1 MNKVILM
8 GRLTR
13 DPNVRYSPRNNS
25 QEEMAIARYTLAV
38 DRRGAKDGQQS
49 ADFISCVAF
58 GRDGE
63 FAEKYLKQGTKVVVT
78 GRIQTGSYTNRD
90 GQKVYTTDVIVEE
103 QEFAESKKAAGQQD
117 GNNGGNRRRTPFQLG
132 AEEDGDMGFVEKVKN
147 VISKL
152 RAEGK
157 TEKEV
162 SEIIEQAAEAATVLK
177 KTESPEHPE
186 KIKAAGGENLQD
198 ALLKVGISA
207 KEALTAFESIYRP
220 RRQEKSNNWRKY
232 HGLPLKRSKGGKR
245 RGDRKRNDSNS
256 ENTGIS

>member
-25 QEEMAIARYTLAV
+25 QEE
-38 DRRGAKDGQQS
+38 
-49 ADFISCVAF
+49 
-58 GRDGE
+58 
-63 FAEKYLKQGTKVVVT
+63 
-78 GRIQTGSYTNRD
+78 
-90 GQKVYTTDVIVEE
+90 
-103 QEFAESKKAAGQQD
+103 
-117 GNNGGNRRRTPFQLG
+117 
-132 AEEDGDMGFVEKVKN
+132 
-147 VISKL
+147 
-152 RAEGK
+152 
-157 TEKEV
+157 
-162 SEIIEQAAEAATVLK
+162 
-177 KTESPEHPE
+177 
-186 KIKAAGGENLQD
+186 IKAAGGENLQD

-207 KEALTAFESIYRP
+207 KEALNAFESIYRL

>member
-1 MNKVILM
+1 
-8 GRLTR
+8 
-13 DPNVRYSPRNNS
+13 
-25 QEEMAIARYTLAV
+25 
-38 DRRGAKDGQQS
+38 
-49 ADFISCVAF
+49 
-58 GRDGE
+58 
-63 FAEKYLKQGTKVVVT
+63 
-78 GRIQTGSYTNRD
+78 
-90 GQKVYTTDVIVEE
+90 
-103 QEFAESKKAAGQQD
+103 
-117 GNNGGNRRRTPFQLG
+117 
-132 AEEDGDMGFVEKVKN
+132 MGFVEKVKN

-220 RRQEKSNNWRKY
+220 R
-232 HGLPLKRSKGGKR
+232 
-245 RGDRKRNDSNS
+245 
-256 ENTGIS
+256 

>member
-1 MNKVILM
+1 
-8 GRLTR
+8 
-13 DPNVRYSPRNNS
+13 
-25 QEEMAIARYTLAV
+25 
-38 DRRGAKDGQQS
+38 
-49 ADFISCVAF
+49 
-58 GRDGE
+58 
-63 FAEKYLKQGTKVVVT
+63 
-78 GRIQTGSYTNRD
+78 
-90 GQKVYTTDVIVEE
+90 
-103 QEFAESKKAAGQQD
+103 
-117 GNNGGNRRRTPFQLG
+117 
-132 AEEDGDMGFVEKVKN
+132 MGFVEKVEN

-152 RAEGK
+152 RAAGK

-162 SEIIEQAAEAATVLK
+162 SEIIEQ
-177 KTESPEHPE
+177 
-186 KIKAAGGENLQD
+186 AAGGENLQD

>member
-1 MNKVILM
+1 
-8 GRLTR
+8 
-13 DPNVRYSPRNNS
+13 
-25 QEEMAIARYTLAV
+25 
-38 DRRGAKDGQQS
+38 
-49 ADFISCVAF
+49 
-58 GRDGE
+58 
-63 FAEKYLKQGTKVVVT
+63 
-78 GRIQTGSYTNRD
+78 
-90 GQKVYTTDVIVEE
+90 
-103 QEFAESKKAAGQQD
+103 
-117 GNNGGNRRRTPFQLG
+117 
-132 AEEDGDMGFVEKVKN
+132 MGFVEKVKN

-152 RAEGK
+152 RAAGK

-177 KTESPEHPE
+177 KTEPPEHPE

-207 KEALTAFESIYRP
+207 KEALTAFESIYRL

-245 RGDRKRNDSNS
+245 RGDGKRNDSNS

>member
-1 MNKVILM
+1 
-8 GRLTR
+8 
-13 DPNVRYSPRNNS
+13 
-25 QEEMAIARYTLAV
+25 
-38 DRRGAKDGQQS
+38 
-49 ADFISCVAF
+49 
-58 GRDGE
+58 
-63 FAEKYLKQGTKVVVT
+63 
-78 GRIQTGSYTNRD
+78 
-90 GQKVYTTDVIVEE
+90 
-103 QEFAESKKAAGQQD
+103 
-117 GNNGGNRRRTPFQLG
+117 
-132 AEEDGDMGFVEKVKN
+132 MGFVEKVKN

-152 RAEGK
+152 RAAGK

-177 KTESPEHPE
+177 KDGISG
-186 KIKAAGGENLQD
+186 ASGENLQD

-207 KEALTAFESIYRP
+207 KEALTAFESIYRL

>member
-49 ADFISCVAF
+49 ADFIS
-58 GRDGE
+58 
-63 FAEKYLKQGTKVVVT
+63 
-78 GRIQTGSYTNRD
+78 
-90 GQKVYTTDVIVEE
+90 
-103 QEFAESKKAAGQQD
+103 
-117 GNNGGNRRRTPFQLG
+117 
-132 AEEDGDMGFVEKVKN
+132 
-147 VISKL
+147 KL
-152 RAEGK
+152 RAAGK

-207 KEALTAFESIYRP
+207 KEALTAFESIYRL

>member
-1 MNKVILM
+1 
-8 GRLTR
+8 
-13 DPNVRYSPRNNS
+13 
-25 QEEMAIARYTLAV
+25 
-38 DRRGAKDGQQS
+38 
-49 ADFISCVAF
+49 
-58 GRDGE
+58 
-63 FAEKYLKQGTKVVVT
+63 
-78 GRIQTGSYTNRD
+78 
-90 GQKVYTTDVIVEE
+90 
-103 QEFAESKKAAGQQD
+103 
-117 GNNGGNRRRTPFQLG
+117 
-132 AEEDGDMGFVEKVKN
+132 MGFVEKVKN

-152 RAEGK
+152 RAAGK

-177 KTESPEHPE
+177 KTESPEYPE
-186 KIKAAGGENLQD
+186 KIKAAGENLQD

-207 KEALTAFESIYRP
+207 KEALTAFESIYRL